1 LYPLALALCDA
12 APAADSDDDEP
23 DARITFFDDM
33 VSSVA
38 GEDWQREDRFR
49 NDIQCRRWKECGW

>member
-1 LYPLALALCDA
+1 MALAFCEA
-12 APAADSDDDEP
+12 AAFADESDDDEP

-38 GEDWQREDRFR
+38 GDDWFSR
-49 NDIQCRRWKECGW
+49 